1 MKNNEMLN
9 DEVLENV
16 SGGISQDEALA
27 AALKHAGLSRN
38 QVDFVKEVEPD
49 WEHGR
54 KVFEIKFYQGN
65 MEYEYEVDADTG
77 RILKADKD
85 WD

>member
-27 AALKHAGLSRN
+27 AALKHAGLSRD
-38 QVDFVKEVEPD
+38 QVDFLKKVEPD
-49 WEHGR
+49 WET
-54 KVFEIKFYQGN
+54 V
-65 MEYEYEVDADTG
+65 
-77 RILKADKD
+77 
-85 WD
+85 

>member
-9 DEVLENV
+9 DEGLENV
-16 SGGISQDEALA
+16 SGGISQDKALA
-27 AALKHAGLSRN
+27 AALKHA
-38 QVDFVKEVEPD
+38 
-49 WEHGR
+49 GR